1 MKVLFSSEN
10 NGVAQNIF
18 FVSISST
25 FKESAKQ
32 ETIIIV
38 LYSFVPTTH
47 IIQRKILSNMAA
59 CNPLFRNKRFALNLL
74 LSRNASKFAIFYV

>member
-38 LYSFVPTTH
+38 YSFVLTLHTDT
-47 IIQRKILSNMAA
+47 IQKKILYNMAA
-59 CNPLFRNKRFALNLL
+59 M
-74 LSRNASKFAIFYV
+74 